1 MRKNF
6 GAQSWLYPMPVLLV
20 GTYDEAGKADLMN
33 AAWGGIYET
42 NQVVLSLSHSHKT
55 TKNIQATGAF
65 TVSIADAKHV
75 TEADYVGIVSAN
87 TTPDKLEKAGLHA
100 EASTFVKAP
109 LFREFPMTL
118 ECKLVK
124 FNEDGNVIGE
134 IVNVSCD
141 ESALNDAGKVDPAK
155 VRPITFD
162 PFNNTYLALGAAVGR
177 AFHDGLSLK

>member
-134 IVNVSCD
+134 IVNVSAD
-141 ESALNDAGKVDPAK
+141 DSILDADGKIDP
-155 VRPITFD
+155 D
-162 PFNNTYLALGAAVGR
+162 
-177 AFHDGLSLK
+177 